1 MSEIRSKRNINLNI
15 QNIVVATY
23 IKGRPVRLGHIS
35 VELKRD
41 MLVKSY
47 LLNVGGCDYLSIT
60 TCLIQKLFAEFNPFD
75 PGHFSMFV
83 NAGSKVTS
91 NQRWS
96 LAIRPNLHE
105 QVTFPSKVTATC

>member
-35 VELKRD
+35 VKLKRD

-60 TCLIQKLFAEFNPFD
+60 TEDCC
-75 PGHFSMFV
+75 GHI
-83 NAGSKVTS
+83 N
-91 NQRWS
+91 N
-96 LAIRPNLHE
+96 
-105 QVTFPSKVTATC
+105 TASASD